1 MKTFL
6 RKRIKDTLSFTDAW
20 RELEDIMLNEIS
32 QIQNNKYHMFS
43 LKCGTL
49 KRAFARGHTQ
59 SPLREGQ
66 CSAAKTHPKPLLG
79 PV

>member
-1 MKTFL
+1 MKTFS
-6 RKRIKDTLSFTDAW
+6 RKRAKGSLSFTDAW

-32 QIQNNKYHMFS
+32 QIQNHKYHMFS

-49 KRAFARGHTQ
+49 KRAFARGRTQ
-59 SPLREGQ
+59 SPVCEGQ
-66 CSAAKTHPKPLLG
+66 CLAAKTHPKPLLV